1 MHLAPPNPPGSPVGP
16 RARAALVSF
25 SSLFALKPMRLLLSF
40 LIGLLPLAS
49 ALGQSAEAPR
59 IVTLGGSVTEI
70 VYALGAGEQVVGVDA
85 SSIYPEEAQANPS
98 MGYFRQVPAEGVL
111 SMNPSLVLAL
121 DGTGPPS
128 VLEQL
133 RSAGVRVESV
143 PDESS
148 VDGAKQKIRRI
159 GAILERTDEAE
170 ALIQQMEQDLADARA
185 LREATSTTPR
195 ALFVYARGSGTMN
208 VAGRGTS
215 AEAMIE
221 LAGATN
227 AITGFEGFK
236 PLTDEAVVNA
246 APDVIVMLE
255 RGLESV
261 GGVDGVLEQASLNL
275 TPAGQ
280 NRRVVAMDDLLF
292 LGFGPRLGEAVRE
305 LTVKLHPE
313 VDTAAE

>member
-1 MHLAPPNPPGSPVGP
+1 MI
-16 RARAALVSF
+16 RWI
-25 SSLFALKPMRLLLSF
+25 LLL
-40 LIGLLPLAS
+40 LLNTLLLLPAS
-49 ALGQSAEAPR
+49 AQSPNAAPDAKR

-85 SSIYPEEAQANPS
+85 SSIYPAEAQDNPS
-98 MGYFRQVPAEGVL
+98 IGYFRDVPAEGVL

-133 RSAGVRVESV
+133 RSAGVRVELVS
-143 PDESS
+143 DESS
-148 VDGAKQKIRRI
+148 VAGAKQKIRRI
-159 GAILERTDEAE
+159 GTLLNRTDEAE

-195 ALFVYARGSGTMN
+195 ALFIYARGSGTMN
-208 VAGRGTS
+208 VAGTGTS
-215 AEAMIE
+215 AETMIE
-221 LAGATN
+221 LAGAEN
-227 AITGFEGFK
+227 AITAFEGFK

-261 GGVDGVLEQASLNL
+261 GGVDGLLEQASLGL
-275 TPAGQ
+275 TPAGE

-292 LGFGPRLGEAVRE
+292 LGFGPRLGEAVRD